1 MDLDR
6 YCRRIGYAGP
16 RQASLEVLCALHAR
30 HAEAIAFE
38 NLNPLLGLPVPLDPE
53 SLARKMV
60 EGRRGGWCFE
70 QNWLFRL
77 ALEAVGFRVRGLAA
91 RVLWGAP
98 EGRLGPRSHMVLEV
112 DLDGRP
118 YLADVGFG
126 GVSLTGPVH
135 LEADVE
141 QTTPHETFRLL
152 RLDVDEYVLEVRLD
166 QWAPMYRF
174 RREEHLLPDYEVN
187 SFYLCHH
194 PDSFFRR
201 ELVAAR
207 AFPGGR
213 FALRN
218 NRLTTYLAGGP
229 PESTT
234 LSSATVIRESLERDF
249 RLDLPAHPGLAVV
262 LERIAQGGGIKAQGP
277 RLND

>member
-6 YCRRIGYAGP
+6 YCRRIGYTGP
-16 RQASLEVLCALHAR
+16 REVSLDVLGALQAH
-30 HAEAIAFE
+30 HTEAIAFE
-38 NLNPLLGLPVPLDPE
+38 NLNPLLGLPVPLDPG

-98 EGRLGPRSHMVLEV
+98 DGRLGPRSHMVLEI
-112 DLDGRP
+112 DLDGAP

-126 GVSLTGPVH
+126 AVSLTGPIRLQPD
-135 LEADVE
+135 LE
-141 QTTPHETFRLL
+141 QPTRHETFRLQ
-152 RLDVDEYVLEVRLD
+152 RLAGEEYALHVRLGE
-166 QWAPMYRF
+166 WTPMYRF
-174 RREEHLLPDYEVN
+174 RREEHLLPDYEVS

-213 FALRN
+213 FTLRN
-218 NRLTTYLAGGP
+218 NKLTVYRQGPP
-229 PESTT
+229 PESTVLT
-234 LSSATVIRESLERDF
+234 SAAQIRTSLERDF
-249 RLDLPAHPGLAVV
+249 LLGLPDVPELGAVLA
-262 LERIAQGGGIKAQGP
+262 RIAQM
-277 RLND
+277 

>member
-6 YCRRIGYAGP
+6 YCSRIGYTGP
-16 RQASLEVLCALHAR
+16 REASLEVLRALHAR
-30 HAEAIAFE
+30 HTEAIAFE

-53 SLARKMV
+53 SLMRKMV

-77 ALEAVGFRVRGLAA
+77 ALEAVGFQVRGLAA

-98 EGRLGPRSHMVLEV
+98 EGRLAPRSHMVLEI
-112 DLDGRP
+112 DLEGRP

-126 GVSLTGPVH
+126 GVSLTGPIR
-135 LEADVE
+135 LEPDLE
-141 QTTPHETFRLL
+141 QATPHETFRL
-152 RLDVDEYVLEVRLD
+152 RHLDREEFVLEVRLG

-174 RREEHLLPDYEVN
+174 RLEEHLLPDYEVS
-187 SFYLCHH
+187 SFYLCQH

-201 ELVAAR
+201 DLVAAR

-213 FALRN
+213 ITLRN
-218 NRLTTYLAGGP
+218 NKLTTYPVGRP
-229 PESTT
+229 SESVT
-234 LSSATVIRESLERDF
+234 LSSATALRDSLERDF
-249 RLDLPAHPGLAVV
+249 LLDVPNHPELAPS
-262 LERIAQGGGIKAQGP
+262 LARIAQM
-277 RLND
+277 